1 MRKIKQAIKKILG
14 PKLLAVLINKT
25 SNSRNLKSL
34 IVNAYIDGKLFYRHS
49 MVFKQNTFNKIESR
63 IVLHYH
69 GIEKGFLH
77 SNFRFRFAEARIKEL
92 IKLLTL
98 DEVVKSKDKT
108 QIAAA
113 YLAMCKYY
121 ERHESNN
128 IDISD
133 YFTKEDYEFF
143 KKLTTLDL
151 CIIKDYDKNSYFEH
165 VNDNFLDFSK
175 SRSSVRSFT
184 GEKIPFQTIEKVIEI
199 AKNAPSVCNRQPTKV
214 YYVENKEKIDKV
226 LQIQGGLTGYTNG
239 ISQLMVVVSDRNYF
253 YSVGE
258 RNQLYVDGGIFL
270 MNLLYALH
278 FYKIAACPAHWG
290 HNNDKDKQIMRELS
304 LSESE
309 KVICVIPIGIPKDKF
324 KTTLSLRRDNNEI
337 LKIV

>member
-1 MRKIKQAIKKILG
+1 MSKIKGVIKKLLG
-14 PKLLAVLINKT
+14 PSLSQKLGGRFSKARNYKALIENT
-25 SNSRNLKSL
+25 
-34 IVNAYIDGKLFYRHS
+34 YTDGKLFYRHS

-77 SNFRFRFAEARIKEL
+77 SDFRYRFGKARVEDL

-98 DEVVKSKDKT
+98 EEVIKNKDKT

-113 YLAMCKYY
+113 YLSMCKYY
-121 ERHESNN
+121 ERHEKSN

-133 YFTKEDYEFF
+133 FYSRKDYEFF
-143 KKLTTLDL
+143 KELTTLETD
-151 CIIKDYDKNSYFEH
+151 IINRYDKSVFFKSA
-165 VNDNFLDFSK
+165 NDNFLNFSN
-175 SRSSVRSFT
+175 SRGSVRSFT
-184 GEKIPFQTIEKVIEI
+184 GELIPLQTIEKVIEL

-214 YYVENKEKIDKV
+214 YYVDNKEKIENI
-226 LQIQGGLTGYTNG
+226 LRIQEGLTGYTDG
-239 ISQLMVVVSDRNYF
+239 VSQLMVVVSDRNYF
-253 YSVGE
+253 YTVGE
-258 RNQLYVDGGIFL
+258 RNQLYIDGGLFL

-278 FYKIAACPAHWG
+278 YYEIGACPLHWG
-290 HNNDKDKQIMRELS
+290 HNKDKDQEIMKEIS

-309 KVICVIPIGIPKDKF
+309 KVICVVAIGVPKSKF
-324 KTTLSLRRDNNEI
+324 KTTLSLRRDNNEV